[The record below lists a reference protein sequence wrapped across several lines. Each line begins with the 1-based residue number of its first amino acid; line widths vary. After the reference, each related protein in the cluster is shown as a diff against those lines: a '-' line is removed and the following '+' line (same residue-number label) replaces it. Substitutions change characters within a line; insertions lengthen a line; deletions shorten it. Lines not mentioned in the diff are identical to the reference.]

1 MWVEATIFPSKTS
14 GTTEQRPATGNAR
27 VPYFDRKPHL
37 LVNAN
42 VFYCDLVHTAGRQLR
57 RRGEV
62 LVEAIH
68 EAVMTELA
76 SRGYDALTIEGV
88 AERAQT
94 GKASIYRR
102 WPTKLEL
109 VLDTVDA
116 LMPSIG
122 TAPDTGSVRDDLL
135 VVMRRIAKH
144 MNSQA
149 GTAVGACMTD
159 LKSNVELAGAVHDQ
173 IVVPRKLVIVDILRR
188 GVERGEVREDAI
200 TDRVVETGPMLL
212 YAERAHGG
220 VVLRDTTVVG
230 IVDEILMPLLRPAPP
245 LPGETCS

>member
-1 MWVEATIFPSKTS
+1 
-14 GTTEQRPATGNAR
+14 
-27 VPYFDRKPHL
+27 
-37 LVNAN
+37 VN
-42 VFYCDLVHTAGRQLR
+42 TADRQLR
-57 RRGEV
+57 RRGDV

-76 SRGYDALTIEGV
+76 TRGYDALTIEGI

-122 TAPDTGSVRDDLL
+122 TVPDTGSARDDLL
-135 VVMRRIAKH
+135 IVMRRIAKH
-144 MNSQA
+144 MNSRV
-149 GTAVGACMTD
+149 GTAVRACMTD
-159 LKSNVELAGAVHDQ
+159 LKSNTDLATAVREHL
-173 IVVPRKLVIVDILRR
+173 IEPRKLVIVDILRR

-200 TDRVVETGPMLL
+200 TDRVVEVGPLLL
-212 YAERAHGG
+212 YAERSHGG
-220 VVLRDTTVVG
+220 AALRDATVVG
-230 IVDEILMPLLRPAPP
+230 IVDEILMPLLRPVTP
-245 LPGETCS
+245 LG

>member
-1 MWVEATIFPSKTS
+1 
-14 GTTEQRPATGNAR
+14 
-27 VPYFDRKPHL
+27 
-37 LVNAN
+37 
-42 VFYCDLVHTAGRQLR
+42 VHTAGPQLR
-57 RRGEV
+57 RRGDV

-76 SRGYDALTIEGV
+76 TRGYDALTIEGV

-116 LMPSIG
+116 AMPSIG
-122 TAPDTGSVRDDLL
+122 TAPDTGSVREDLL

-144 MNSQA
+144 MNSRA
-149 GTAVGACMTD
+149 GTAVRACMSD
-159 LKSNVELAGAVHDQ
+159 LKSNADLAAAVREHLVE
-173 IVVPRKLVIVDILRR
+173 PRKLVIVDILRR

-200 TDRVVETGPMLL
+200 TDRVIEVGPMLL
-212 YAERAHGG
+212 YAERTQRG
-220 VVLRDTTVVG
+220 VALRDAAVVG
-230 IVDEILMPLLRPAPP
+230 IVDEILMPLLR
-245 LPGETCS
+245 